1 MTEIAITERYEVRD
15 KMEMLVVISYKGM
28 KEAGTSW
35 NSKKIDFQRRV
46 GRQSYAA
53 NIGTEIPCS

>member
-1 MTEIAITERYEVRD
+1 
-15 KMEMLVVISYKGM
+15 MEMLVVISYKGT

-46 GRQSYAA
+46 GRHRYAP